1 MFLLKCAVYSSKK
14 QDIYRKTRG
23 KQIIMYLRINRVVP
37 LSDTKLITIT
47 IALQKVLNESNR
59 H

>member
-14 QDIYRKTRG
+14 QNIYRKTRG

-37 LSDTKLITIT
+37 LSDTELITIT
-47 IALQKVLNESNR
+47 NALQKVLNESNR